1 MFSPSSQGQCAC
13 SRLTPPPPDCTPFR
27 LQNLP
32 TLTSEAGLQ
41 SPTLLIIGEV
51 VALAPGWQ
59 EWEANGMPLEWR
71 QSDRPRYEQYKQY
84 TQYGLGPSG
93 NDNIVIKAAPT
104 ATRQTHQA
112 TAIDRYQ

>member
-1 MFSPSSQGQCAC
+1 M
-13 SRLTPPPPDCTPFR
+13 
-27 LQNLP
+27 
-32 TLTSEAGLQ
+32 
-41 SPTLLIIGEV
+41 

-104 ATRQTHQA
+104 ASRQTYQA